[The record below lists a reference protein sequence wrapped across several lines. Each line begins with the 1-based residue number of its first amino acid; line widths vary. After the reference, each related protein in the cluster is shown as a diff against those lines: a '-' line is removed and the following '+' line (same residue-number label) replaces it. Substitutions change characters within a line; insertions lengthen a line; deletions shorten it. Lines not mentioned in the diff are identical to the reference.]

1 MQIRALVAE
10 EDLNL
15 HQVTHDILEMCFS
28 DVKIERAMNHESL
41 MAKLRAEQADYDL
54 VLYDLKFDELSG
66 YDALSTMREEMPE
79 LTSRI
84 IILAGNGDDV
94 RHSTHARD
102 LAYVL
107 HPFSLDDFIDTV
119 KRVRERNAKDAEDVV
134 DAEEVDDNGEN
145 E

>member
-1 MQIRALVAE
+1 MRIRALVAE

-28 DVKIERAMNHESL
+28 DVKIERAMNYESL
-41 MAKLRAEQADYDL
+41 MAKLRAEDADYDL

-66 YDALSTMREEMPE
+66 SDALPTIRKEMPE
-79 LTSRI
+79 LANRI
-84 IILAGNGDDV
+84 IVLAGNGDDV
-94 RHSTHARD
+94 RRSAHARD

-119 KRVRERNAKDAEDVV
+119 KRVRERAVKDADETE
-134 DAEEVDDNGEN
+134 DAEHIGEQD
-145 E
+145 ER